1 MAVKSKSR
9 RAADL
14 PNRLVQD
21 KKTGKITSLAA
32 QVVNTETV
40 SITNSL
46 SGVNGTFTGD
56 VDITGSF
63 GSVQDGAGTYEVAA
77 GSFVTTVIH
86 TGVGTV
92 SIPTEGW
99 PKGSQISIVTSGTM
113 TLDWGTNAKGVSIG
127 NSVKMAS
134 GTFDGGKWFYSE
146 STAN

>member
-21 KKTGKITSLAA
+21 KKTGKITSLTA
-32 QVVNTETV
+32 QVLDTETV
-40 SITNSL
+40 SITSSL

-63 GSVQDGAGTYEVAA
+63 GSVQDGAGTYEVSA

-92 SIPTEGW
+92 TIPTDGW

-127 NSVKMAS
+127 NSVKIAS

-146 STAN
+146 STAS

>member
-1 MAVKSKSR
+1 MAVKSKTR

-21 KKTGKITSLAA
+21 KKSGKITSLKA
-32 QVVNTETV
+32 QVLDTETV

-46 SGVNGTFTGD
+46 SGVDGTFTGD

-63 GSVQDGAGTYEVAA
+63 GSVQDGAGTYEVSA

-92 SIPTEGW
+92 TIPTDGW

-146 STAN
+146 STAS

>member
-113 TLDWGTNAKGVSIG
+113 TLNWGTNAKGVSIG

>member
-146 STAN
+146 STAS

>member
-21 KKTGKITSLAA
+21 KKTGKITSLKA
-32 QVVNTETV
+32 QVVDTETV

-63 GSVQDGAGTYEVAA
+63 GSVQDGAGTYEVVA

-92 SIPTEGW
+92 SIPTDGW

-146 STAN
+146 STAS

>member
-1 MAVKSKSR
+1 MAVKSKTR

-21 KKTGKITSLAA
+21 KKTGKIISLKA
-32 QVVNTETV
+32 QVLDTETV

-46 SGVNGTFTGD
+46 SGVDGTFTGD

-63 GSVQDGAGTYEVAA
+63 GSVQDGAGTYEVSA

-92 SIPTEGW
+92 TIPTDGW

-146 STAN
+146 STAS

>member
-21 KKTGKITSLAA
+21 KKTGKITSLKA
-32 QVVNTETV
+32 QVVDTETV

-63 GSVQDGAGTYEVAA
+63 GSVQDGAGTYEVVA

-92 SIPTEGW
+92 SIPTDGW

-113 TLDWGTNAKGVSIG
+113 TLDWGTKLPATTS
-127 NSVKMAS
+127 
-134 GTFDGGKWFYSE
+134 
-146 STAN
+146 